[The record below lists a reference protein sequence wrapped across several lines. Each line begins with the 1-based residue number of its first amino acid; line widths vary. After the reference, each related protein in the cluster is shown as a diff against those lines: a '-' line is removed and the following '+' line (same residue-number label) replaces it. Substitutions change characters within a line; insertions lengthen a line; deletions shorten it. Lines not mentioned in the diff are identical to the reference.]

1 MYCYSINSYS
11 YSIFFIKRSACI
23 LLYNVF
29 FQVIANEIYP
39 ISYAMYLEVIHYYNY
54 PNYNFQPQLLTN
66 TNNRFTLHSLLR
78 KFITIKRIFLSY

>member
-39 ISYAMYLEVIHYYNY
+39 ISYAVYLEVIHYYIY

-66 TNNRFTLHSLLR
+66 TNNPFTLHSLLR